1 MTTAEEIECVA
12 LALLESHGAPGVTMR
27 KVAKAVKITP
37 MAIYHHFRNREVLLQ
52 TVVDREFAKFL
63 ETMTDRPVDGSHQ
76 SNLLHSL
83 DAYIHYSFE
92 HPRIFDYVFSE
103 KRPGARRYPDDFR
116 AGRSPTLTPLAAMV
130 RQAMKDD
137 FLRPDDPW
145 EVAIELWAHVHG
157 YVMLFRGG
165 RINLS
170 EEEFFVLVHRSI
182 KRLIN
187 GLKNH

>member
-1 MTTAEEIECVA
+1 MGTGI
-12 LALLESHGAPGVTMR
+12 
-27 KVAKAVKITP
+27 
-37 MAIYHHFRNREVLLQ
+37 
-52 TVVDREFAKFL
+52 
-63 ETMTDRPVDGSHQ
+63 VDGRGYG
-76 SNLLHSL
+76 L
-83 DAYIHYSFE
+83 
-92 HPRIFDYVFSE
+92 FDYVFSE

-116 AGRSPTLTPLAAMV
+116 AGPSPTLTPLAAMV
-130 RQAMKDD
+130 KQAMKEN